1 MSDTGR
7 NTTNKCGR
15 VVYDI
20 ANSGMCN
27 ALGCRSK
34 MRHIR
39 QMPTARARK
48 HMRASTT
55 SMTMLPRTRRFS
67 MIVGRN
73 RVG

>member
-7 NTTNKCGR
+7 KTTNKCGR

-20 ANSGMCN
+20 AKSGMCK
-27 ALGCRSK
+27 AVGCRSN
-34 MRHIR
+34 MRQIR
-39 QMPTARARK
+39 HMPTARARN
-48 HMRASTT
+48 HIRASTT

-67 MIVGRN
+67 IIVGRK

>member
-7 NTTNKCGR
+7 NTTNNFGR
-15 VVYDI
+15 VIYSI

-27 ALGCRSK
+27 ALGCRSNI
-34 MRHIR
+34 RHIR
-39 QMPTARARK
+39 HMPTARARK

-55 SMTMLPRTRRFS
+55 DMTILPRTRRFS

>member
-7 NTTNKCGR
+7 KTTKNFGR
-15 VVYDI
+15 VVYSM
-20 ANSGMCN
+20 AKSGMCN
-27 ALGCRSK
+27 ALGCRSN

-39 QMPTARARK
+39 HMPTARARK

-55 SMTMLPRTRRFS
+55 SITILPRTRPFS
-67 MIVGRN
+67 IRVGRK